1 MRAEAYTRLTH
12 STANKRIVPCYI
24 IVACTGVRCS
34 DCNQPSCTYR
44 ACYREMLINRSETVQ
59 RKFPCSRKRLQ
70 IRVRT
75 SNGLAD
81 WSGRGTIHQVAN
93 ARTHSNHHRCTY
105 ICPVCQAHTR
115 DDGTH
120 HSNPPVT
127 NAANNR
133 SICSHDITHPA
144 PGLCVLVNISAQP

>member
-75 SNGLAD
+75 SNGLAAEPFTRKQTLEHIQTTTAAHTFAPFAKHT
-81 WSGRGTIHQVAN
+81 RGMMAHTTPTPPSQMRQTIEAFVRMTSHT
-93 ARTHSNHHRCTY
+93 RH
-105 ICPVCQAHTR
+105 PVC
-115 DDGTH
+115 
-120 HSNPPVT
+120 VFW
-127 NAANNR
+127 
-133 SICSHDITHPA
+133 
-144 PGLCVLVNISAQP
+144 